1 MKKFLTLPFFLFP
14 VCMVFAQLTSE
25 TITINGTTRNY
36 KMYVPAGF
44 DAQTES
50 PSLVLV
56 MHGLGSS
63 SSDMVGIGF
72 NQVADTA
79 RIIVFYPDG
88 VTNGFGQSSWNNGT
102 LLASTADD
110 ISFLHALINRGE
122 SEFNVDPTRVYA
134 TGFSMGSIM
143 SHHIACFM
151 NQRIAAIGA
160 MSGTMSTSDIQNC
173 VPAYK
178 TRVIHLHGTADG
190 TVPYNSNALPSLSL
204 VPETIAFWQ
213 GVHGCLTSA
222 DSIRLNDVA
231 ADNITIDRF
240 VYQGCDPDGSLEHY
254 RLNGAGHQYLY
265 QPVNDIT
272 EMLDVWRFLRQWQ
285 HTNPSTLEV
294 ELLKKDGFTL
304 YPNPA
309 KELLTITVTGDR
321 FVRIRNVAG
330 QEVYTGSLT
339 AGENQ
344 LDVSVLDSG
353 IYFVTVGDT
362 MRKLIV
368 E

>member
-1 MKKFLTLPFFLFP
+1 MKKFLTLPFLLFP
-14 VCMVFAQLTSE
+14 VCMVFAQLTNE
-25 TITINGTTRNY
+25 TITINGVTRNY
-36 KMYVPAGF
+36 KMYVPTGF
-44 DAQTES
+44 DSQTES

-63 SSDMVGIGF
+63 SSDMTGMGF
-72 NQVADTA
+72 NLVADTA

-88 VTNGFGQSSWNNGT
+88 VNNAFGQSSWNNGT
-102 LLASTADD
+102 LLASNVDD
-110 ISFLHALINRGE
+110 ISFFHALINRGE

-143 SHHIACFM
+143 SHHIACYM

-240 VYQGCDPDGSLEHY
+240 VYQGCDPGGSLELY
-254 RLNGAGHQYLY
+254 RLNGADHQYLY
-265 QPVNDIT
+265 QPLNDIT

-294 ELLKKDGFTL
+294 ELLKEDGFTL
-304 YPNPA
+304 YPNPV
-309 KELLTITVTGDR
+309 KDLLTINATGNGS
-321 FVRIRNVAG
+321 FSIHNLAG
-330 QEVYTGSLT
+330 QEVYTGDLT

-344 LDVSVLDSG
+344 LNLSVFDPG
-353 IYFVTVGDT
+353 VYFVTVGNT
-362 MRKLIV
+362 MRKLIL